1 MMLLKPGP
9 ALGQTYKCDGIICI
23 ICIQYPVSLSFS
35 IDILVLYVPGEV
47 YSRNESCV
55 CITCLNILR
64 NYIPHIRQ
72 HGNTEEEENKLN
84 PSTMNAGGE
93 P

>member
-1 MMLLKPGP
+1 MTLLKPGP
-9 ALGQTYKCDGIICI
+9 GLGQTLKCGGVIYI

-35 IDILVLYVPGEV
+35 IYVLTLHVPGEV

-55 CITCLNILR
+55 FITCLHILG
-64 NYIPHIRQ
+64 NCIPHIRQ

-84 PSTMNAGGE
+84 RSPMHDGGE